1 VEFSEGFADLH
12 TEVYRRTLAG
22 EGFGIE
28 DARASIEV
36 VTRIRTLA
44 AGK

>member
-1 VEFSEGFADLH
+1 MEFSEGFADLH

-28 DARASIEV
+28 EARASIDLV
-36 VTRIRTLA
+36 SSIRSSAVAT
-44 AGK
+44 